1 MIRAN
6 TSLDEPTFSSTEC
19 RQNKDY
25 CLCLQNLQP
34 PQQPYQAPEKAAQL
48 EQIPL
53 SVYGCML
60 VCLFMYLFIH
70 FVILFLTYFESH
82 NMLLFHFNSFNY
94 VFFTFLLSCM

>member
-34 PQQPYQAPEKAAQL
+34 PQQPHQAPEKDAQL

-53 SVYGCML
+53 SVYGCMF
-60 VCLFMYLFIH
+60 VCLLINSLIYLLI
-70 FVILFLTYFESH
+70 
-82 NMLLFHFNSFNY
+82 
-94 VFFTFLLSCM
+94 